1 MKTTWTA
8 LWNAYPNYKDS
19 PDSEA
24 VKAAIGGEVT
34 EDWLGPNSCAIRMSH
49 ALNRIG
55 YPVPNGHPGLL
66 TVKGGDGYRYAVRV
80 AETRKWLAEVL
91 GTPDF
96 DLEKTAGEP
105 FDKAQLSGMKGIIVF
120 HISFSDA
127 TGRSLSRVR
136 LTTVLGY
143 LLPRHPVGD
152 HRLAAASISG
162 KVGKLALD

>member
-1 MKTTWTA
+1 MKTTWAA

-19 PDSEA
+19 PDSVA

-34 EDWLGPNSCAIRMSH
+34 EAWLGPNSCAIRMSH

-55 YPVPNGHPGLL
+55 YPVPKGHPGLL

-80 AETRKWLAEVL
+80 AETRIWLAEVL

-127 TGRSLSRVR
+127 TGHFDVWDGFEFSHEYASQQYWDISSRIT
-136 LTTVLGY
+136 LWATTG
-143 LLPRHPVGD
+143 
-152 HRLAAASISG
+152 
-162 KVGKLALD
+162 